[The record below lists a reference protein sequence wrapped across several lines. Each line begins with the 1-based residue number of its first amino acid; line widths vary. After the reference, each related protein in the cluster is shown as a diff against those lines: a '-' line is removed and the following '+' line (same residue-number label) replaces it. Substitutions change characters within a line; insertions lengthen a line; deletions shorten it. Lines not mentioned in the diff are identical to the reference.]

1 MTIDAR
7 LDGHTALITGASRGI
22 GRAVAM
28 RLAAHGAA
36 VALNSSPRSVKE
48 LEALRERIVAAGG
61 RAECHVG
68 DMSDTA
74 QRAGLIERISAA
86 LGPVDI
92 LINNAAMASFKP
104 PSVIDLGRVRR
115 MFELNVFAPLDL
127 TQQALPAMRQ
137 RGWGRIVNIS
147 SDTSTQPAMP
157 PPGPAA
163 YVHALTMYGSSK
175 AALERMTEGMAQEL
189 HGTGVHVNAMMPV
202 KIAVTEGVA
211 DIVKQFAETHPDW
224 LEPLEMMA
232 EATYVL
238 VAGAYT
244 GLVAPS
250 RRVLQMAQQPLH
262 ALDGRTVIGDGM
274 TLGSAEAMA

>member
-1 MTIDAR
+1 MAIDGR
-7 LDGHTALITGASRGI
+7 LDGHTALVTGASRGI
-22 GRAVAM
+22 GRAVAK

-36 VALNSSPRSVKE
+36 VGLNSSPRSAQE
-48 LEALRERIVAAGG
+48 LEALRDTIRASGG
-61 RAECHVG
+61 RAECFVG
-68 DMSDTA
+68 DMSDPA
-74 QRAGLIERISAA
+74 ARAGLIGRISDV

-92 LINNAAMASFKP
+92 LVNNAAMASFRP

-127 TQQALPAMRQ
+127 AQQALPAMKQ
-137 RGWGRIVNIS
+137 RAWGRIVNIS
-147 SDTSTQPAMP
+147 SDSSTQPAMP

-175 AALERMTEGMAQEL
+175 SALERMTEGMAHEL
-189 HGTGVHVNAMMPV
+189 HGTGVHVNAMMPF
-202 KIAVTEGVA
+202 KIAVTEGA
-211 DIVKQFAETHPDW
+211 AEIAKQYAETRPDW

-238 VAGAYT
+238 VAGSFN
-244 GLVAPS
+244 GLVVHS
-250 RRVLQMAQQPLH
+250 RRLLQLAQQPLH

-274 TLGSAEAMA
+274 TLGSAEVAG